1 MRSILLTL
9 ALGLGVLA
17 MGQRNVTIDPAASK
31 VSWTGKKMT
40 GEHTGGIHIKNGT
53 LTWSTQGLMAAS
65 VTIDMTTITCSD
77 LEGGAATKLVNHLK
91 SPDFFNVEAH
101 PTATFISTKVQPID
115 GAAPGRPNYRVT
127 GDLTIKGITHP
138 ITFDVLSI
146 FDGQRVIASANLTF
160 DRSKYDVR
168 FGSAS
173 FFESIGDK
181 AISDDVQLTFD
192 ITAK

>member
-1 MRSILLTL
+1 MRTLLLTL
-9 ALGLGVLA
+9 ALGLGALVMA
-17 MGQRNVTIDPAASK
+17 QRNVTIDPAASK
-31 VSWTGKKMT
+31 VTWTGKKMT
-40 GEHTGGIHIKNGT
+40 GEHTGGITIKNGT
-53 LTWSTQGLMAAS
+53 LTWDTQGLQGAN
-65 VTIDMTTITCSD
+65 VTIDMTTITCTD

-101 PTATFISTKVQPID
+101 PTATFTSTKVEFID

-127 GDLTIKGITHP
+127 GNLTIKGITHP
-138 ITFDVLSI
+138 ITFDVRAL